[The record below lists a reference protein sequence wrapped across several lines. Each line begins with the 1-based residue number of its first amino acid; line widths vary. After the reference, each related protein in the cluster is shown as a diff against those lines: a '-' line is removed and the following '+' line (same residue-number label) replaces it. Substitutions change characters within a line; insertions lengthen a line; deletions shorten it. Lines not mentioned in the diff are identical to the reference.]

1 MKAGLG
7 VALVL
12 LSVSP
17 AFAREPFMPAVIHW
31 GASTMQMQEALKG
44 KCEKMVTRPI
54 DPPFL
59 DNTKKQMQ
67 IDCEGFMFRGK
78 PRHAEFVIGDD
89 QLKMVWIMTGPD
101 EDAVLRGAMVAEYGL
116 PDRVNSK
123 YDAFVARRRK
133 HVFGVYRGSPRG
145 GGSRFRL
152 LLCHRR
158 AHGRRRRAGGQARRD
173 REALAPQTFQHPAQ
187 PCR

>member
-1 MKAGLG
+1 MQTREAAMKAGLG

-12 LSVSP
+12 LSASP
-17 AFAREPFMPAVIHW
+17 AFAREPFMPDVIHW
-31 GASTMQMQEALKG
+31 GASIVEMQEALKG

-59 DNTKKQMQ
+59 DNTREQMQ
-67 IDCEGFMFRGK
+67 IDCEGFVFRGK

-123 YDAFVARRRK
+123 YDAFTA
-133 HVFGVYRGSPRG
+133 
-145 GGSRFRL
+145 
-152 LLCHRR
+152 HRAALR
-158 AHGRRRRAGGQARRD
+158 HDRHEVLFYAASAAGD
-173 REALAPQTFQHPAQ
+173 TEPDFAPDNN
-187 PCR
+187 